1 MSQAATRGDRLVAV
15 IGAFKIAK
23 AAVLCLLGAGAL
35 LGLPD
40 AVVRSALRASHW
52 LGALSG
58 HYAVQ
63 SAVGRVVNADAH
75 TRHEIGA
82 VSFAYAAVFMV
93 EGVGLLRHRRWAEWL
108 TVGVTGSFIP
118 FEVYELVRHP
128 GAGKVAAVVVNT
140 AILAYLVWRRLS
152 ERRRR

>member
-1 MSQAATRGDRLVAV
+1 
-15 IGAFKIAK
+15 
-23 AAVLCLLGAGAL
+23 
-35 LGLPD
+35 
-40 AVVRSALRASHW
+40 
-52 LGALSG
+52 
-58 HYAVQ
+58 
-63 SAVGRVVNADAH
+63 
-75 TRHEIGA
+75 
-82 VSFAYAAVFMV
+82 
-93 EGVGLLRHRRWAEWL
+93 L